1 MKVHMDGHTYRP
13 KLHILAMTGLLRQSS
28 DGYYTCKLDGFHGEK
43 SVMLSHIKYRHD
55 EYLEMIK

>member
-1 MKVHMDGHTYRP
+1 MDGNTYRP

-43 SVMLSHIKYRHD
+43 SVMLSHIKYS
-55 EYLEMIK
+55 Y